1 MKNKNERI
9 SGYGK
14 RLRVILAC
22 CLVFGGLLVGAL
34 LTSIFKEGG
43 PSNYEIFTRAE
54 TVYVILIF
62 AVALPILLLCMI
74 GSVIKRKRSSEFL
87 PEYICE
93 LARSVLD
100 EVEHE
105 AEGENIIDLTDKPE
119 GDGENGTEE
128 GEASAETDVENG
140 SEGSV
145 EAEEIP
151 EEKPKEEPKKKPV
164 LREPRF
170 CMLNETD
177 RRMSNR
183 GVVHYAGAKDLAT
196 LCESFRKFCASR
208 MKLYYDIED
217 IRRFISSLTVTK
229 LIVMQGMSGTG
240 KTSLS
245 YAFGE
250 FLENPSVI
258 VPIQPM
264 WKERSDLI
272 GYFNEFT
279 GRFNETTLLQK
290 MYEANYSKSI
300 YVTVLDEMNIARVE
314 YYFAEFLSL
323 LEIPDPDKRYLD
335 VVSDIWENDPVM
347 LRDGKVRLPENMWF
361 MGTVNNDDST
371 FAISDKVYDRAMVM
385 NLDKKCEPFECEDH
399 KPVRVSAAQLEALA
413 KEARVK
419 YAISDRNMRRIR
431 KLDKYLVEKFRIT
444 FGNRIMKQLTG
455 YVPVYIACGGKETDA
470 IDDMLSKKVFR
481 KLDSQNPVY
490 VKSVAEDVCDYLDEL
505 FGKDSMP
512 LCKEYIRRPR

>member
-1 MKNKNERI
+1 MLLTEFFSIAPPVLGTVDVLGAVWKVLSSPIAIGIYVVLVLIAVISLVAFILAEEKNRPDPEMLQEYIERI
-9 SGYGK
+9 N
-14 RLRVILAC
+14 
-22 CLVFGGLLVGAL
+22 
-34 LTSIFKEGG
+34 E
-43 PSNYEIFTRAE
+43 
-54 TVYVILIF
+54 
-62 AVALPILLLCMI
+62 
-74 GSVIKRKRSSEFL
+74 IKRQTVRET
-87 PEYICE
+87 YIMPYGNPGK
-93 LARSVLD
+93 
-100 EVEHE
+100 
-105 AEGENIIDLTDKPE
+105 GEC
-119 GDGENGTEE
+119 GDGVEPEQ
-128 GEASAETDVENG
+128 GE
-140 SEGSV
+140 
-145 EAEEIP
+145 
-151 EEKPKEEPKKKPV
+151 KKKPPV
-164 LREPRF
+164 REPRF

-177 RRMSNR
+177 KRMQRR
-183 GVVHYAGAKDLAT
+183 GVEHYAGAENLSE
-196 LCESFRKFCASR
+196 LCEAFRKFCASR
-208 MKLYYDIED
+208 MRLYYDIED
-217 IRRFISSLTVTK
+217 IRRFIASLTVTK

-290 MYEANYSKSI
+290 MYEANYSNSI

-335 VVSDIWENDPVM
+335 VVSDVWENDPVM
-347 LRDGKVRLPENMWF
+347 LREGKVRLPENMWF

-385 NLDKKCEPFECEDH
+385 NLDKKCEAFESEDH
-399 KPVRVSAAQLEALA
+399 KPVRISAAQLNALA
-413 KEARVK
+413 LDARRR

-431 KLDKYLVEKFRIT
+431 KLDKYLIGKFRIT

-505 FGKDSMP
+505 FGKDALP